1 MIRSLVL
8 ATALTTAFAFQA
20 IADDKKIIVDPPG
33 PAPTTVIVEQT
44 PEMKPD
50 AAVKQPEIKSSPG
63 AAVVAAPAQQNAGIS
78 LSEQEGKTW
87 IDKPVYSSDGTK
99 IGEVVAFQRDADK
112 KVIGMHADIGGFWGF
127 GQTRVNLTP
136 AQFKLQSDRVVL
148 GLTAAQA
155 KELPKVQI

>member
-63 AAVVAAPAQQNAGIS
+63 AAVVA
-78 LSEQEGKTW
+78 E
-87 IDKPVYSSDGTK
+87 
-99 IGEVVAFQRDADK
+99 IGRASCRE
-112 KVIGMHADIGGFWGF
+112 
-127 GQTRVNLTP
+127 RVCL
-136 AQFKLQSDRVVL
+136 AV
-148 GLTAAQA
+148 
-155 KELPKVQI
+155 

>member
-8 ATALTTAFAFQA
+8 ATALTTAFASQA

-33 PAPTTVIVEQT
+33 PAPSTVIVEQT
-44 PEMKPD
+44 PEKTPD
-50 AAVKQPEIKSSPG
+50 AAVKQPDIKPNPG
-63 AAVVAAPAQQNAGIS
+63 AAVVAAPAQQTAGIA

-99 IGEVVAFQRDADK
+99 IGEVVAFQRDSDK

-155 KELPKVQI
+155 KGLPKVRI

>member
-8 ATALTTAFAFQA
+8 ASALTAAIALQA

-33 PAPTTVIVEQT
+33 PAPTTIIVEQA

-50 AAVKQPEIKSSPG
+50 AAAKQPDIKSSPG
-63 AAVVAAPAQQNAGIS
+63 AAVVAAPVQPAIGIA

-99 IGEVVAFQRDADK
+99 IGEVVAFQRDAEK
-112 KVIGMHADIGGFWGF
+112 NVIGMHADIGGFWGF

-155 KELPKVQI
+155 NELPKIQI